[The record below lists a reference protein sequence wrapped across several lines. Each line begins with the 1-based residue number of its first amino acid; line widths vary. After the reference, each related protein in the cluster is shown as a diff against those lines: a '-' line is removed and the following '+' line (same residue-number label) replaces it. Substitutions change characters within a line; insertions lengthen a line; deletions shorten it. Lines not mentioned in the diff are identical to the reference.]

1 MVYLIAEVFLNL
13 MNLNIQEAQQTPS
26 KMNSK
31 RPTLIYIIIKLSRVR
46 KKENLESSK
55 REVNYYTK
63 VILNKISNR
72 SLIKSFGG
80 SKTVC

>member
-1 MVYLIAEVFLNL
+1 